1 MDSPAGQ
8 IDDPKLGDPVPSVQ
22 GSFDFT
28 VVPESRVT
36 DLNE

>member
-22 GSFDFT
+22 GSFDSS
-28 VVPESRVT
+28 VASGWPDS
-36 DLNE
+36 